1 MRHCLVTGGAGFI
14 GSHLVEHLAN
24 SGWKVR
30 VIDNLATGKAS
41 NLTALANRID
51 FIQGS
56 INDAALLRPAIA
68 GCDTV
73 FHLAAL
79 PSVARSLV
87 DPMTTHDVCAT
98 GTLSVLDAARQMGV
112 RRVVYAAS
120 SSAYGGTPG
129 SLRKETDPIAP
140 LSPYASSKLAGE
152 MYCQSFTT
160 VYGLETVRLR
170 FFNVFGPR
178 QDARS
183 PYTGVIALFIAA
195 MLEGKRPSVQGD
207 GLQSRDFTYV
217 ENVVQALTRAAISP
231 DAVGKVYNVGNGV
244 TTTVL
249 QLIEHLNQILDC
261 KLDPIF
267 GAARAGDVR
276 HSQADIS
283 AAREDLGYDPAVT
296 FAEGLERTVASL
308 RSLMWEA
315 PVQERE
321 AELPTLKSA
330 KPRLTQKA
338 KR

>member
-14 GSHLVEHLAN
+14 GSHLVEHLAKN
-24 SGWKVR
+24 DWKVR

-41 NLTALANRID
+41 NLKPIAHRIE

-56 INDAALLRPAIA
+56 INDTALLRPAIA
-68 GCDTV
+68 GCDAV

-129 SLRKETDPIAP
+129 SLRSERDPIAP

-195 MLEGKRPSVQGD
+195 MLDGKRPSVQGD

-217 ENVVQALTRAAISP
+217 DNVVQALTRAADSP
-231 DAVGKVYNVGNGV
+231 AAVGKVYNVGNGV
-244 TTTVL
+244 TTTIL
-249 QLIEHLNQILDC
+249 QLIAHLNEILDSR
-261 KLDPIF
+261 LEPVF
-267 GAARAGDVR
+267 GAVRAGDVR

-283 AAREDLGYDPAVT
+283 AARQDLGYDPKIT
-296 FAEGLERTVASL
+296 FVEGLRRTVDSL
-308 RSLMWEA
+308 RN
-315 PVQERE
+315 
-321 AELPTLKSA
+321 TI
-330 KPRLTQKA
+330 
-338 KR
+338 

>member
-14 GSHLVEHLAN
+14 GSHLVEKLLRD
-24 SGWKVR
+24 GWNVR
-30 VIDNLATGKAS
+30 VIDNLATGKSS
-41 NLTALANRID
+41 NLKDIVDRID
-51 FIQGS
+51 FIQGT
-56 INDAALLRPAIA
+56 INDASVVRPAVA

-87 DPMTTHDVCAT
+87 DPMTTHEVCAT

-129 SLRKETDPIAP
+129 ALRVESDPIAP

-152 MYCQSFTT
+152 LYCQSFTS

-183 PYTGVIALFIAA
+183 PYTGVIPLFIAA
-195 MLEGKRPSVQGD
+195 MLAGKRPSVQGD

-217 ENVVQALTRAAISP
+217 DNVVHALIRAADAP
-231 DAVGKVYNVGNGV
+231 DAIGKVYNIGNGE
-244 TTTVL
+244 TTTIL
-249 QLIEHLNQILDC
+249 QLVHDLNDILG
-261 KLDPIF
+261 LDLSPVH
-267 GAARAGDVR
+267 APPRAGDVR
-276 HSQADIS
+276 HSQANITL
-283 AAREDLGYDPAVT
+283 ARQDLGYDPSVP
-296 FAEGLERTVASL
+296 FAEGLRRTVAAL
-308 RSLMWEA
+308 R
-315 PVQERE
+315 
-321 AELPTLKSA
+321 
-330 KPRLTQKA
+330 
-338 KR
+338 

>member
-1 MRHCLVTGGAGFI
+1 MRYCLVTGGAGFI
-14 GSHLVEHLAN
+14 GSHLVEHLVAG
-24 SGWKVR
+24 GWKVR
-30 VIDNLATGKAS
+30 VLDNLSTGKAN
-41 NLTALANRID
+41 NLSHLASRID

-56 INDAALLRPAIA
+56 INDFSILKPAVA
-68 GCDTV
+68 GCEVV

-129 SLRKETDPIAP
+129 ALRVETDPIAP

-152 MYCQSFTT
+152 LYCQSFTN
-160 VYGLETVRLR
+160 VYGLETARLR

-195 MLEGKRPSVQGD
+195 MLEGKRPIVQGD

-217 ENVVQALTRAAISP
+217 ENAVQAVVNAADAP
-231 DAVGKVYNVGNGV
+231 DASGKVYNIGNGE
-244 TTTVL
+244 TTT
-249 QLIEHLNQILDC
+249 ILD
-261 KLDPIF
+261 LVRRLNEILGADLVPIH
-267 GAARAGDVR
+267 APARAGDVR
-276 HSQADIS
+276 HSKADIS
-283 AAREDLGYDPAVT
+283 LARRDLKYNPQVS
-296 FAEGLERTVASL
+296 FVEGLRRTV
-308 RSLMWEA
+308 EA
-315 PVQERE
+315 QR
-321 AELPTLKSA
+321 AI
-330 KPRLTQKA
+330 
-338 KR
+338 